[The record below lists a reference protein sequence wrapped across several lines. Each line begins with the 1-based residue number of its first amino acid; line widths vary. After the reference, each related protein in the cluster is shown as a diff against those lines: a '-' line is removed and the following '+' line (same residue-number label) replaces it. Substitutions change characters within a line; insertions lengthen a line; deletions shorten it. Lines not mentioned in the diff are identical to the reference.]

1 MKLSEFIIQ
10 YRKENNLS
18 ARKFATMCGLSNA
31 YISLIENESTKSPT
45 LDALKKIASATNM
58 DIDELIKLIDDDTI
72 ISVKA
77 LAKGSDEDIYSQA
90 QISFIK
96 VPLYGDISCGNGAF
110 VDDNI
115 IDYIAVPDNGL
126 NPNLEYFAQIAKGDS
141 MIDAGIEDG
150 DVIVFQKS
158 NVIDD
163 GKIGCFC
170 IDENIATCKRFKK
183 GQSFIQLIPANTK
196 YDPIVIDLQNNN
208 FRVVGILKKAI
219 KSY

>member
-1 MKLSEFIIQ
+1 MCLSKNLKYLRLKNNYSQDEIAEMFGYKSYTTIQKWEMGIAEPSVDKLRELAKLYNVSMNDLLTKDI
-10 YRKENNLS
+10 ENNI
-18 ARKFATMCGLSNA
+18 R
-31 YISLIENESTKSPT
+31 
-45 LDALKKIASATNM
+45 
-58 DIDELIKLIDDDTI
+58 
-72 ISVKA
+72 
-77 LAKGSDEDIYSQA
+77 DEDIYSQA

-110 VDDNI
+110 VEDNI

-126 NPNLEYFAQIAKGDS
+126 NTNFEYFAQIAKGDS

-158 NVIDD
+158 NVIED

-183 GQSFIQLIPANTK
+183 GTSFIQLIPANTK
-196 YDPIVIDLQNNN
+196 YDPIVIDLQDNN
-208 FRVVGILKKAI
+208 FRVIGILKIAI

>member
-1 MKLSEFIIQ
+1 MDIKDILRNK
-10 YRKENNLS
+10 RKELGLTMKEVADACDVS
-18 ARKFATMCGLSNA
+18 EATVSRW
-31 YISLIENESTKSPT
+31 ESGNIGDMKRSR
-45 LDALKKIASATNM
+45 IA
-58 DIDELIKLIDDDTI
+58 
-72 ISVKA
+72 A
-77 LAKGSDEDIYSQA
+77 LANILKISPSIIVGFADDEEIYQ
-90 QISFIK
+90 QLEITYIK

-158 NVIDD
+158 SVIDD

-183 GQSFIQLIPANTK
+183 GKSFIQLIPANTK

-219 KSY
+219 KNF